1 MEKKNLGAYKNY
13 ENALLK
19 EMSRHVGRARVVGM
33 GELFEK
39 VFGSSAVHRINGTR
53 ALRAI
58 ITRLRRQGLPICSQS
73 RTAGGGYYL
82 AAAGSELEDYCKRL
96 RKKALKGLCIEALLR
111 QTTLPELLGQ
121 IILSVTHDVDISC
134 RA

>member
-1 MEKKNLGAYKNY
+1 
-13 ENALLK
+13 
-19 EMSRHVGRARVVGM
+19 
-33 GELFEK
+33 
-39 VFGSSAVHRINGTR
+39 
-53 ALRAI
+53 LRAI

-111 QTTLPELLGQ
+111 QTTLPELLGRYPGW
-121 IILSVTHDVDISC
+121 LAAAVMVGCAWLARHA
-134 RA
+134 R

>member
-1 MEKKNLGAYKNY
+1 MKTIKTMKTM
-13 ENALLK
+13 K
-19 EMSRHVGRARVVGM
+19 TPCSRRCPGTWAGPGWWAWAHCLRRSLAPP
-33 GELFEK
+33 
-39 VFGSSAVHRINGTR
+39 VHRINGTR

-58 ITRLRRQGLPICSQS
+58 ITRLRRQGPPICSQS

-82 AAAGSELEDYCKRL
+82 AAAGSELEDYCERL